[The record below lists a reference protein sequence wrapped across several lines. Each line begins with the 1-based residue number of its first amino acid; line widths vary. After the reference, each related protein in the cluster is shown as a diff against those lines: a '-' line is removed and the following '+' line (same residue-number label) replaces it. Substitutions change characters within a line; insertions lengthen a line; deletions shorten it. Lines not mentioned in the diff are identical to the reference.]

1 MTAKK
6 KNNQLDINSAIA
18 ELSES
23 ANKKNNIIENREKQK
38 ETKQEPIAEPTDEV
52 EKEKSKKTELFPAP
66 PKKETRSKKLN
77 YLCTP
82 TLHKEFKKKCKEK
95 GVSENEAINQLMQFY
110 IDN

>member
-6 KNNQLDINSAIA
+6 KNNQLDIDSAIA
-18 ELSES
+18 ALSES
-23 ANKKNNIIENREKQK
+23 ANKNNNIIENREKQK
-38 ETKQEPIAEPTDEV
+38 ETKQEPTDEV

-66 PKKETRSKKLN
+66 LKKETRSKKLN